1 MALGDER
8 HGLHHVARVLR
19 RPDEHLAGDRG
30 DGGGVRLVGVR
41 RRGGAVLL
49 LLREPPPAP
58 CTRPPTC
65 PRTDTIGRYRQGY
78 LTTQVLGGW
87 LAARWNGWGVLALA
101 VFGYSVATLLT
112 PLAAATSLPTLI
124 ACRVLLGMG
133 EGCTLP
139 ALHHVTARWAPAN
152 ERARF
157 VTISVSGQYLGTSAT
172 LLCAPLVHV
181 WWPSIFYIFGGLGIC
196 WVVAWVLLVIR
207 TNIPGF
213 GASFSEEP
221 SELFVRAGR

>member
-1 MALGDER
+1 M
-8 HGLHHVARVLR
+8 
-19 RPDEHLAGDRG
+19 
-30 DGGGVRLVGVR
+30 
-41 RRGGAVLL
+41 
-49 LLREPPPAP
+49 
-58 CTRPPTC
+58 
-65 PRTDTIGRYRQGY
+65 
-78 LTTQVLGGW
+78 LGGW

-101 VFGYSVATLLT
+101 VFSYSLATLLT

-181 WWPSIFYIFGGLGIC
+181 WWPSIFYIFGKCSRSLCVFFRLQSGGCTGGLGIC
-196 WVVAWVLLVIR
+196 WVVAWVLLGGDSAESHRHI
-207 TNIPGF
+207 
-213 GASFSEEP
+213 SDEERSYIAARMP
-221 SELFVRAGR
+221 PLPPVQRVPWRKLCCEPAFIAIYVCHFCVNWANYFIISWLPKYLVDVRPERSVSWSKLALT